1 MASRNIEV
9 KICMYKPNMCVFRH
23 YLSYMYRLGN
33 WGPERPIL
41 SLSGEARVETM
52 SVRLTN
58 SYHYSRLYTVD
69 IWRYKVKEYPTNVER
84 PSVWKVCSAE
94 VVSSSLVM
102 KK

>member
-1 MASRNIEV
+1 
-9 KICMYKPNMCVFRH
+9 MCVFRH
-23 YLSYMYRLGN
+23 YLSYICRLGN

-69 IWRYKVKEYPTNVER
+69 IWRYKVKAYPTNVER
-84 PSVWKVCSAE
+84 PSVWKVGSAE

-102 KK
+102 KKYVVLIFL